1 MVSNAADGKQIPRF
15 DFWPPRRQAII
26 RERPD
31 IPDSLNVIKWKYG
44 HRRSFFGSVPGSRR
58 RSTNTQVAQRIL
70 DLEPEPDVVRR
81 VEQLG
86 EKSDA
91 GTLTDEERD
100 EYRRASRCGHIGC
113 FAKSQGAAVPRSA
126 RYLIHGRTDAKT
138 RASAGRRVL

>member
-1 MVSNAADGKQIPRF
+1 MATADHFLDRYLDPVAEVLT
-15 DFWPPRRQAII
+15 P
-26 RERPD
+26 
-31 IPDSLNVIKWKYG
+31 
-44 HRRSFFGSVPGSRR
+44 
-58 RSTNTQVAQRIL
+58 QVAQRIL

-100 EYRRASRCGHIGC
+100 EYRASRCGHIGC